1 MKEYIEFLKDKMAI
15 SRQTGFE
22 VNPDELTP
30 SLYPHVKDT
39 VRWAVSGGCRAIF
52 SSFGMQKTVTQLEIL
67 RVVLK
72 HKGGKG
78 LIVCPKRVVVE
89 FLTQAEQHLHMKVTY
104 VRTMADV
111 MICPTDIM
119 VTNYERV
126 RDGEAGA
133 RIEPSYFTV
142 TSLDEAS
149 VLRGFGTKTY
159 QEFLPLFAE
168 VPYRFVATATP
179 SPNRYK
185 ELIHY
190 AGYLGVMD
198 TGQALT
204 RFFQR
209 DSTKANNLT
218 LYPHKEK
225 EFWLWVST
233 WALFLTKPS
242 DLGYPDMGYELPEL
256 RVHEEVVSV
265 DNSTAGAD
273 RDGQVK
279 MFREAALGLADA
291 AKERR
296 DNMQEKISRV
306 VEIINRPENKDD
318 HFLLWHDLE
327 NERKALCDAIPGCKA
342 VYGSQ
347 DDDEADKVIA
357 DFKDGRLKYLAA
369 KPEMLGEGLNF
380 QYHCHKAIMFIDYR
394 FNDKF
399 QAIARIYRF
408 MQQHPVDLY
417 LVYAESEGE
426 IYKSFMQKWVQHR
439 RMVAKM
445 TDIVR
450 ENGLFGL
457 QAEEKMMRWM
467 FASREEKSGKLWRAI
482 NNDNV
487 LECQK
492 MENNSVDLIVTS
504 IPFSNHYEYTP
515 TYNDFGH
522 NEDNSKFFEQM
533 DYLTPE
539 LMRILKPGRLAC
551 IHVKDRVLFGNATG
565 DGMPTIDPFS
575 EMTVFHYMKHG
586 FRYMGRITV
595 DTDVVRENNQT
606 YRLGYTEMCKDGS
619 KMGIGCPEYFL
630 LFRKLPSDT
639 SRAYADFPVVK
650 NKSEYSLARWQI
662 DAHASWKSSGNSL
675 LSYEDM
681 KGAGID
687 KIRHLFRHYEREHIY
702 NYEEHVS
709 FAEELEAYGKLPKTF
724 MAVDPVSKKPWIWD
738 DVTRMRTLNTRQ
750 SQKKRQNHICP
761 LQLDIVERLIERYSN
776 KGELVFDP
784 FGGIGTVPYCAVN
797 LGRKGLSTE
806 LNYDYW
812 KDSLSYL
819 YEAEMEVSAPTL
831 FDLLDDAV

>member
-1 MKEYIEFLKDKMAI
+1 MKTYIEFLKDKMAI
-15 SRQTGFE
+15 SRNTGFE
-22 VNPDELTP
+22 VKPEELTP

-39 VRWAVSGGCRAIF
+39 VRWAVQGGCRAIF
-52 SSFGMQKTVTQLEIL
+52 SSFGMQKTVTQLEIIRIIL
-67 RVVLK
+67 R
-72 HKGGKG
+72 HEGGKG
-78 LIVCPKRVVVE
+78 LVVCPKRVVTE
-89 FLTQAEQHLHMKVTY
+89 FTHQAKEHLGLEVTY
-104 VRTMADV
+104 VRTMQEV
-111 MICPTDIM
+111 MECPTEIM

-126 RDGEAGA
+126 RDGEDGV

-159 QEFLPLFAE
+159 QEFLPLFRS

-190 AGYLGVMD
+190 AGYLDVMD

-218 LYPHKEK
+218 LYPHKER
-225 EFWLWVST
+225 EFWTWVST
-233 WALFLTKPS
+233 WALFLTRPS
-242 DLGYPDMGYELPEL
+242 DLGYPDTGYELPEL
-256 RVHEEVVSV
+256 RVHEEVVRV
-265 DNSTAGAD
+265 DNSTAGVD

-279 MFREAALGLADA
+279 IFREAALGLADA
-291 AKERR
+291 ARERR
-296 DNMQEKISRV
+296 DNMSEKVARV
-306 VEIINRPENKDD
+306 VEIINRPENRDD

-327 NERKALCDAIPGCKA
+327 AERVALCRAIPGCKA

-347 DDDEADKVIA
+347 PEDEADRTVQ
-357 DFKDGRLKYLAA
+357 DFKEGRLKYLAA

-380 QYHCHKAIMFIDYR
+380 QYHCHKAVMFIDYR

-408 MQQHPVDLY
+408 MQRYPVDLY

-426 IYKSFMQKWVQHR
+426 IFKSFMHKWAQHNEMIR
-439 RMVAKM
+439 RMVE
-445 TDIVR
+445 IVR
-450 ENGLFGL
+450 GDGLFSEH
-457 QAEEKMMRWM
+457 ATEKMMRYM
-467 FASREEKSGKLWRAI
+467 FSCREVRQGKMWCAI

-487 LECQK
+487 LECQR
-492 MENNSVDLIVTS
+492 MTANSVGLIVTS

-522 NEDNSKFFEQM
+522 NEDNERFFEQM

-539 LMRILKPGRLAC
+539 LMRILQPGRLLC
-551 IHVKDRVLFGNATG
+551 VHVKDRVLFGNATG

-575 EMTVFHYMKHG
+575 EMTVFHYLRHG
-586 FRYMGRITV
+586 FRYMGRITI

-619 KMGIGCPEYFL
+619 KMGIGCPEYVL

-639 SRAYADFPVVK
+639 SRAYADIPVTK
-650 NKSEYSLARWQI
+650 DKSMYSLARWQI
-662 DAHASWKSSGNSL
+662 DAHASWKSSGNTL
-675 LSYEDM
+675 LTYEDM

-687 KIRHLFRHYEREHIY
+687 KIRTLFR
-702 NYEEHVS
+702 NYEHTHVYDYEQHVA
-709 FAEELEAYGKLPKTF
+709 FAEELEQYGKLPRTF

-776 KGELVFDP
+776 KGDTVFDP
-784 FGGIGTVPYCAVN
+784 FGGIQTVPYCAVRM
-797 LGRKGLSTE
+797 GRFGMSTE
-806 LNYDYW
+806 LNHDYW
-812 KDSLSYL
+812 KDGISYL
-819 YEAEMEVSAPTL
+819 AEAEMEVTAPTL
-831 FDLLDDAV
+831 FDMMEVG

>member
-126 RDGEAGA
+126 RDGEDGV
-133 RIEPSYFTV
+133 RIEPSSFTA

-159 QEFLPLFAE
+159 QEFLPLFAD

-233 WALFLTKPS
+233 WALFLTRPS
-242 DLGYPDMGYELPEL
+242 DLGYPDTGYELPEL

-265 DNSTAGAD
+265 DNSTAGTD

-296 DNMQEKISRV
+296 DNMQEKIARV

-347 DDDEADKVIA
+347 DDEEADEVIA

-426 IYKSFMQKWVQHR
+426 IYKSFMQKWAQHR
-439 RMVAKM
+439 QMVAKM

-619 KMGIGCPEYFL
+619 KMGIGCPEYVL

>member
-619 KMGIGCPEYFL
+619 KMGIGCPEYVL